1 MQAARTSV
9 LAAPCHGEHVSDGN
23 ARRQAQGEVRGHRWK
38 RNVLR
43 EVYVEEVEVERGL
56 HETCGDGDGVDHVLG
71 EVSAERVSTR

>member
-9 LAAPCHGEHVSDGN
+9 LAAPCRDKHVSNGN
-23 ARRQAQGEVRGHRWK
+23 ARKHAQGEVGRQRWK